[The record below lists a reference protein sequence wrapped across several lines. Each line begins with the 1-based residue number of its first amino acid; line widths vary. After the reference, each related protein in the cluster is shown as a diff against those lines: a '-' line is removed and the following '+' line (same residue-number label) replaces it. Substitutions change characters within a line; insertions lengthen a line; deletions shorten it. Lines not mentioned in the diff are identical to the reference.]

1 MTFERG
7 SPARARDRKWAAGR
21 GLLAAIGCVWLTLGL
36 GVPPAAALKAITVSP
51 DLDRIE
57 ITDQGELIEGRGDS
71 LQVETAAGADG
82 AAGRMSV
89 RASTAGLSPNW
100 VVFALHNPTDRPI
113 ERWLTAERYTVI
125 GSGIAWPDLD
135 AKRIEAVTPSLGF
148 LPERMKSDRADVF
161 RITLEPGQTITYAAE
176 LASDRFARVFLWK
189 PLEYEI
195 KVRDRQL
202 FNGIMLGITGVLG
215 VFLTA
220 MFAANHKAIF
230 PTAALVTWCVL
241 AYLCVDF
248 GFWHKL
254 FQLRPEDNAIYRAAT
269 ESAMAASFLLFLHMF
284 LRLGAWNGFVRMLIG
299 VWVVAQLALIAIAVI
314 DARLAATFARA
325 SFAAI
330 GVIGG
335 LLMLFLALRGQDRAL
350 SLIPTW
356 MLFLV
361 WVFAASLTL
370 TGQLSGD
377 IVVSGLVAGLVL
389 ITVLMGFTVT
399 QFAFRSYEPLYGI
412 APSEQQLRS
421 LAIDSAGAAVWEWHA
436 RRQEIK
442 VSPVVEATLGLKP
455 GELSAKVDQF
465 AAHLH
470 PADRERFRVL
480 LWSVQERGGGEL
492 RINFRMR
499 HADNTFRWFDLDAAA
514 VPAADRRTLRCVGL
528 MRDVTESKR
537 AQERLMHDA
546 VHDSL
551 TGLPNR
557 ELFLDRLGVAV
568 TRARTEPQ
576 VRPTVMLID
585 IDKFKGVNAGLG
597 LIVGDSL
604 LLTVARRLSRHL
616 SPQDTLARLGGDQFA
631 AVLPPAHEP
640 RELARLAE
648 GIRSS
653 LRAPIKIA
661 GRDIVLT
668 GSIGIAIYDG
678 HASADDLLKEAEI
691 AMYRAKRGG
700 ADRIEIFRPEFR
712 HEADERITI
721 ESDLRAAIETGQLR
735 VLYQPIIYLPTEELA
750 GFEALVRWQHPRLG
764 VINPSDFVP
773 VAEQSDLIVRLGSF
787 VLTRAVQDAAP
798 WHKELPRVDRPLFV
812 SVNVSSRQLFRQ
824 DLIQEI
830 RHIVGRAVVPPGALR
845 LEITESLVMENP
857 EQAVEVLEWLRS
869 AGAGLSLDDF
879 GTGYSS
885 LSYLQRFPFDTIKID
900 RDLVQSAT
908 GDPAGTAIV
917 RSIVALAHELGKKV
931 VAEGVEADSDAGFLR
946 SIGCEY
952 AQGFYYGEPMPEREV
967 LQLLR
972 VIRKSE
978 RRLQRRGFFR
988 TAPKRKRRAE
998 RRPTA
1003 RPVLPPLAAADAT
1016 ARPLS
1021 GATPPGMVPV
1031 GAEVARFRPRAA
1043 SQLPAS
1049 TVRVRQRGAGPAPRA
1064 RSGAIAD
1071 VISTRPPPLP
1081 NGAHAPV
1088 IMPSP
1093 VAPLPLEQNRPN
1105 GIGRLAALL
1114 KGAQAGR
1121 EPPNAP
1127 SSQKPAPPWAKSLT
1141 ATLAA
1146 ASPGG
1151 QPDAASP
1158 KAPLG
1163 SLPPLPLRPAPSL
1176 VSISTPKS
1184 TAPNLPDLS
1193 PLPPAIARSLAKLG
1207 NVTMPRTAPPEGSQA
1222 ANKVEVPTDAA
1233 DPAGKESDR

>member
-1 MTFERG
+1 M
-7 SPARARDRKWAAGR
+7 W
-21 GLLAAIGCVWLTLGL
+21 LALALGAQ
-36 GVPPAAALKAITVSP
+36 PAAALKAITVAP

-57 ITDQGELIEGRGDS
+57 ITDLGELIEGRGDS
-71 LQVETAAGADG
+71 LQVETAADASS

-100 VVFALHNPTDRPI
+100 MVFALHNPSDRPI

-125 GSGIAWPDLD
+125 GSGVIWPDLD

-148 LPERMKSDRADVF
+148 LPERIKSDRADIF

-176 LASDRFARVFLWK
+176 LASDRFARIFLWK
-189 PLEYEI
+189 PIEYEI

-215 VFLTA
+215 IFLTA

-230 PTAALVTWCVL
+230 PTAALVAWCVL

-269 ESAMAASFLLFLHMF
+269 ESAMAASFLLFLHVF
-284 LRLGAWNGFVRMLIG
+284 LRLGAWNGFVRMLVG
-299 VWVVAQLALIAIAVI
+299 VWVVAQLSLIAIAVI

-330 GVIGG
+330 GCVGG

-356 MLFLV
+356 ILFLV

-389 ITVLMGFTVT
+389 ILVLMGFTMT
-399 QFAFRSYEPLYGI
+399 QFAFRAFEPLYGV

-421 LAIDSAGAAVWEWHA
+421 QAIDCAGVAVWEWHA

-442 VSPVVEATLGLKP
+442 VSPIVEATLGLKA
-455 GELSAKVDQF
+455 GELSTKVDQF

-480 LWSVQERGGGEL
+480 LWSLQERGGGEL
-492 RINFRMR
+492 HTNFRMR
-499 HADNTFRWFDLDAAA
+499 HIDNTFRWFDLDAAT
-514 VPAADRRTLRCVGL
+514 VPVADRRTLRCVGL

-537 AQERLMHDA
+537 AHERLMHDA

-568 TRARTEPQ
+568 GRAKTEPQ

-585 IDKFKGVNAGLG
+585 IDRFKGVNASMG
-597 LIVGDSL
+597 LIAGDSV
-604 LLTVARRLSRHL
+604 LLTVARRLAHRL
-616 SPQDTLARLGGDQFA
+616 GPQDTLARLSGDQFA
-631 AVLPPAHEP
+631 AMLMPEHDA

-653 LRAPIKIA
+653 LRAPVRIS
-661 GRDIVLT
+661 GREIVLT
-668 GSIGIAIYDG
+668 ASIGIAVFNG
-678 HASADDLLKEAEI
+678 QASADELLKEAEI

-700 ADRIEIFRPEFR
+700 SDRIEIFKPEHR
-712 HEADERITI
+712 QEVDERVTI
-721 ESDLRAAIETGQLR
+721 ENELAKAIETGQLR

-764 VINPSDFVP
+764 MLNPTSFVP
-773 VAEQSDLIVRLGSF
+773 VAEESDLIVRLGSY
-787 VLTRAVQDAAP
+787 VLNRAVEDAAP
-798 WHKELPRVDRPLFV
+798 WHKELPRADKPLFV

-824 DLIQEI
+824 DLIREI

-885 LSYLQRFPFDTIKID
+885 LTYLQKFPFDTVKID
-900 RDLVQSAT
+900 RDLVQSANS
-908 GDPAGTAIV
+908 DPAGMAIV

-931 VAEGVEADSDAGFLR
+931 VAEGVEARSDASFLR
-946 SIGCEY
+946 TIGCEY
-952 AQGFYYGEPMPEREV
+952 AQGFYYGEPMTERDV

-988 TAPKRKRRAE
+988 TAPKRKRR
-998 RRPTA
+998 
-1003 RPVLPPLAAADAT
+1003 
-1016 ARPLS
+1016 
-1021 GATPPGMVPV
+1021 
-1031 GAEVARFRPRAA
+1031 
-1043 SQLPAS
+1043 
-1049 TVRVRQRGAGPAPRA
+1049 
-1064 RSGAIAD
+1064 
-1071 VISTRPPPLP
+1071 
-1081 NGAHAPV
+1081 
-1088 IMPSP
+1088 
-1093 VAPLPLEQNRPN
+1093 
-1105 GIGRLAALL
+1105 
-1114 KGAQAGR
+1114 
-1121 EPPNAP
+1121 
-1127 SSQKPAPPWAKSLT
+1127 
-1141 ATLAA
+1141 
-1146 ASPGG
+1146 
-1151 QPDAASP
+1151 
-1158 KAPLG
+1158 
-1163 SLPPLPLRPAPSL
+1163 
-1176 VSISTPKS
+1176 
-1184 TAPNLPDLS
+1184 
-1193 PLPPAIARSLAKLG
+1193 
-1207 NVTMPRTAPPEGSQA
+1207 
-1222 ANKVEVPTDAA
+1222 
-1233 DPAGKESDR
+1233 